1 MLNLQSPSS
10 TQDKIV
16 MTTRPTHLFG
26 ETTGDNT
33 ADAIYNAIAEA
44 RKQPR
49 ISDLD
54 LFTKE
59 PPVMRL
65 DGDIIPAGD
74 KPVEEGAINAF
85 ITAIQLNE
93 ESERNRMRDF
103 GSYSLVHVDPRIGRV
118 RVTVYRSN
126 RVDAIAIR
134 LLGDEP
140 PDLASLSLPPVFDR
154 IATNERGVAI
164 LAGPTG
170 AGKTTALAAVVDR
183 INRDRSKKITIL
195 EEYPEYVH
203 KSKKSA
209 IRPITIGEGCDAPTY
224 EAALDTTL
232 RNDSDIIIIAEART
246 VAALMAALI
255 AADLGKRVILTAH
268 IDQVTRF
275 ADRIIGAFPG
285 DQQNLVRMLLA
296 GQVQEVVYTELV
308 KRIQPTELYGRIP
321 ACEILTRDEGFTAA
335 LVQRDSSL
343 TTETALRSYIENG
356 KDRGDCLLEGYLAE
370 LVPKTVSAQE
380 ARKVVIR
387 PDEFKRLVPGA
398 ADSKAG
404 W

>member
-1 MLNLQSPSS
+1 MTHAMQTSS
-10 TQDKIV
+10 S
-16 MTTRPTHLFG
+16 RPAHLFG
-26 ETTGDNT
+26 ESGEAT
-33 ADAIYNAIAEA
+33 AEAIYGAIAEA

-49 ISDLD
+49 ISDID
-54 LFTKE
+54 LYTTE

-65 DGDIIPAGD
+65 DGDILPAGT
-74 KPVEEGAINAF
+74 KPIQQGAIDAF
-85 ITAIQLNE
+85 IGEIRVDEDAEKTLMAE
-93 ESERNRMRDF
+93 Y
-103 GSYSLVHVDPRIGRV
+103 GSFSVVHVDDRIGRV
-118 RVTVYRSN
+118 RVTVYRS
-126 RVDAIAIR
+126 RRTDALSIR

-140 PDLASLSLPPVFDR
+140 PELTSLSLPRVFDR
-154 IATNERGVAI
+154 IATNERGLAI

-170 AGKTTALAAVVDR
+170 AGKTTSLAGVVER

-195 EEYPEYVH
+195 EEYAEYVH

-209 IRPITIGEGCDAPTY
+209 IRPITIGKGGDAPSY

-232 RNDSDIIIIAEART
+232 RNDTDIIIVAEART
-246 VAALMAALI
+246 PAALMAALV
-255 AADLGKRVILTAH
+255 AADLGKRVIITTH

-308 KRIQPTELYGRIP
+308 KRIKPTELYGRIP

-335 LVQRDSSL
+335 IVQKDSSL
-343 TTETALRSYIENG
+343 TTETALKSYIENG
-356 KDRGDCLLEGYLAE
+356 KERGDCLLEHALFE
-370 LVPKTVSAQE
+370 HVEKNLVAVGE
-380 ARKVVIR
+380 AKKVVIR
-387 PDEFKRLVPGA
+387 PEDFARLTGDNSGA
-398 ADSKAG
+398 KTS